1 MTSRY
6 AKIPAGQG
14 ELLLPIAR
22 ASISTHLGNPM
33 SSEVPKWANGLGACF
48 VTLTLNSSLR
58 GCIGS
63 LVAHRPLVDD
73 IKANAINAAVRD
85 YRFLPLTLAELEAVK
100 IEVSVLS
107 QPVEMEFSSRE
118 DLESQLRPG
127 MDGLVLSVY
136 GRRGTFLPQVWEQLP
151 EPKTFI
157 NHLLAKAGLP
167 KGTWDGLDWAN
178 DVAVERYTVE
188 AWEEGSN
195 GK

>member
-1 MTSRY
+1 
-6 AKIPAGQG
+6 
-14 ELLLPIAR
+14 
-22 ASISTHLGNPM
+22 M
-33 SSEVPKWANGLGACF
+33 SYQVPNWANDLGASF
-48 VTLTLNSSLR
+48 VTLTLNSNLR

-63 LVAHRPLVDD
+63 LIAHRSLADD
-73 IKANAINAAVRD
+73 IKENAINAAVRD
-85 YRFLPLTLAELEAVK
+85 YRFLPLTLAELDQVK

-107 QPVEMEFSSRE
+107 EPEEMKFSSRA

-127 MDGLVLSVY
+127 VDGLVLSVY

-151 EPKTFI
+151 KPKTFI